1 MPKITF
7 CYPSRV
13 KENEGTEMLYS
24 PLALA
29 YLATHTPS
37 SFEKKMVDEY
47 VGEDL
52 DPQTEEADLVAF
64 SSLTS
69 GVNRAYELS
78 KQLRKRGVYT
88 VIGGAH
94 ASSLPDEA
102 LQHCD
107 TVIIGEGEPPWK
119 EFLDD
124 YLQGRPKKSYFGKM
138 NISLDDLGV
147 PDRNFT
153 HSNYHYDS
161 LLTSRGCP
169 YHCSFCYLT
178 VFKNRK
184 YRPIP
189 HETVLADMEQLRN
202 KSIVVITDEN
212 FIGYTKKDMEDRKQ
226 LLEKIIERNFDFYWG
241 CQASVNL
248 AEEPELMDLM
258 YRAGCRGVFMGF
270 EAIDEESLK
279 SVNKKHNIGV
289 NYKETIKKI
298 HQHKLAVIAS
308 SIIGLDNQ
316 SKGYHKTLIKQLK
329 EIKVDFV
336 RVFYMTAWPG
346 TPLFKQLKEEGR
358 VCEDWD
364 KLRQDLPSIEFKNY
378 SHEDIIE
385 AREKVMRSF
394 FNKRN
399 VLKVIWRWLWIDTS
413 LLGLFIK
420 LSLRNPKSEKIRNQ
434 RAYKGLNSSRP

>member
-29 YLATHTPS
+29 YLATHTPDE
-37 SFEKKMVDEY
+37 FEKELVDEY

-52 DPQTEEADLVAF
+52 DPYKVNTDIVAF

-69 GVNRAYELS
+69 GIKRAYELAAIL
-78 KQLRKRGVYT
+78 KERGITT

-94 ASSLPDEA
+94 ASALPEEA
-102 LQHCD
+102 LEHCD
-107 TVIIGEGEPPWK
+107 AVIIGEGENPWQ
-119 EFLDD
+119 EFLTD
-124 YLQGRPKKSYFGKM
+124 YLNQKMKRSYFGKM
-138 NISLDDLGV
+138 NIKLDELGV
-147 PDRNFT
+147 PDRRFT
-153 HSNYHYDS
+153 HPNYHYDS

-184 YRPIP
+184 YRTIP
-189 HETVLADMEQLRN
+189 HDMVLKDMEQLRN
-202 KSIVVITDEN
+202 KSIVVVTDEN
-212 FIGYTKKDMEDRKQ
+212 FIGYSKRDMEDRKV
-226 LLEKIIERNFDFYWG
+226 LLKKMIDRKFDFYWG

-258 YRAGCRGVFMGF
+258 YQAGCRGIFMGF
-270 EAIDEESLK
+270 EATDDEALK
-279 SVNKKHNIGV
+279 SVNKKHNLGV
-289 NYKETIKKI
+289 DYKKAIQKI
-298 HQHKLAVIAS
+298 HKHKLAVIAS
-308 SIIGLDNQ
+308 TIIGLDNQ
-316 SKGYHKTLIKQLK
+316 SEGYHLTLIKELK
-329 EIKVDFV
+329 EIKADFV

-346 TPLFKQLKEEGR
+346 TPLFKQLEEEDR
-358 VCEDWD
+358 LCWDWD
-364 KLRQDLPSIEFKNY
+364 QLRQDLPSIEFKNY
-378 SHEDIIE
+378 SHKDIIE
-385 AREKVMRSF
+385 ARKKVMDSF

-399 VLKVIWRWLWIDTS
+399 ILKVIWRWLWIDTS

-420 LSLRNPKSEKIRNQ
+420 LSFRNKKSEKIRNH
-434 RAYKGLNSSRP
+434 RAIAEN